1 MSTTRGGVI
10 VPTWW
15 VWLRWLDWWPCCYSP
30 HCQLKG
36 GHINE
41 EGEDSDEDDI
51 TKDIKND
58 FNLVEKT
65 GEPIGSN
72 LAKINNVTRTPINK
86 EKHIVKKLDS
96 HPRTEN
102 LDKLKV
108 KKCHTEIWIAMF
120 QFKIKS
126 KYLKTQKL

>member
-1 MSTTRGGVI
+1 M
-10 VPTWW
+10 
-15 VWLRWLDWWPCCYSP
+15 
-30 HCQLKG
+30 
-36 GHINE
+36 
-41 EGEDSDEDDI
+41 
-51 TKDIKND
+51 
-58 FNLVEKT
+58 EKT